1 MFQPYAEYIGFLA
14 SFTILVALLMSSV
27 KKLRI
32 INLAGA
38 ILMIFYG
45 ILIQKYPVIIMNIG
59 TSMINLYYLRQMV
72 LKKDYF
78 SVTAV
83 DKNSEYLEQ
92 FMSYFS
98 IWIPDKMKDRTIVER
113 STYRYFILRNMV
125 PAGLF
130 IVTGLQNH
138 DMQIE
143 LDFVTPAF
151 RDFKVAKY
159 VYENIESFL
168 YDEGYRRFITYT
180 KNEKHI
186 KYLTRMGFSQIDTSN
201 GIAYVRLMNPTRS
214 E

>member
-59 TSMINLYYLRQMV
+59 TSMINLYYLRQMF

-98 IWIPDKMKDRTIVER
+98 IWIPDKMKDRAIVER